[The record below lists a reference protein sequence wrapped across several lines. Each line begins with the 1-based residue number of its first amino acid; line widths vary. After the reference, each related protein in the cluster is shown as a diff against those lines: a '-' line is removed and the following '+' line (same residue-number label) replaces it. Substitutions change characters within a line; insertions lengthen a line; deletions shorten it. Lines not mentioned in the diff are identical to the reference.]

1 MTSSQAFRLSEI
13 GQVSVPVQ
21 DLDRAVAF
29 YRDTLGIKF
38 LFQVPNMAFF
48 DCDGIRLLLGVPEDP
63 EDARRA
69 SLIYYKVDDLEK
81 TCELLAG
88 RGVDFVS
95 KPHLAAR
102 MEDHELW
109 IAFFRDSEGNTLG
122 LMSEVSDSSLGEAE
136 L

>member
-1 MTSSQAFRLSEI
+1 
-13 GQVSVPVQ
+13 
-21 DLDRAVAF
+21 VAF
-29 YRDTLGIKF
+29 YRDALGIKF

-48 DCDGIRLLLGVPEDP
+48 DCDGIRLLLGLPEDP
-63 EDARRA
+63 EDARNA

-81 TCELLAG
+81 TCGQLAR

-95 KPHLAAR
+95 KPHLVAR

-109 IAFFRDSEGNTLG
+109 MAFFRDPEGNTLG
-122 LMSEVSDSSLGEAE
+122 LMSEVSDGSLWEGD